1 MARIKYTQC
10 MIRDCEKPHLS
21 KGFCNRHYQQMWKHG
36 RILPDEMPIE
46 DLAGEIWAD
55 IEVAEGYQVSNMGRV
70 KSLVGRGKLIT
81 PQIDQRTSKH
91 TPSKRVYLDRRST
104 RGWVKYLYIHLE
116 VARAFIPNKFD
127 STRTTFKNGNALD
140 CRADN
145 IEWWWENPPVD
156 NDGLIQFRKSV
167 HSELGKKVLAFIDG
181 NQQALDSFVMQKT
194 DRMRKILQ
202 SKFKGVCGDS
212 VNEAVH
218 VAFSEGMRD
227 IKRGLLRADTHIEN
241 WFIKIAENSL
251 LEDIKKGKHTTSQWG
266 CNGNGDEFDRFD
278 LMAATN

>member
-10 MIRDCEKPHLS
+10 MIRDCEKPHMS

-46 DLAGEIWAD
+46 DLPGELWAD
-55 IEVAEGYQVSNMGRV
+55 IEEAEGYQVSNMGRV
-70 KSLVGRGKLIT
+70 KSLVGRGRLIK
-81 PQIDQRTSKH
+81 PQIEQRSHMNTAK
-91 TPSKRVYLDRRST
+91 KRVYLDRRAT
-104 RGWVKYLYIHLE
+104 RGWVKFLYVHLE
-116 VARAFIPNKFD
+116 VAKAFIPNKFD
-127 STRTTFKNGNALD
+127 STHTTFKNGDALD

-156 NDGLIQFRKSV
+156 DDGLIQFRKSV

-181 NQQALDSFVMQKT
+181 NQMALDSFVMQKT
-194 DRMRKILQ
+194 DKMRKILQ
-202 SKFKGVCGDS
+202 SKFKGTCGDR

-241 WFIKIAENSL
+241 WFLRIAENNL
-251 LEDIKKGKHTTSQWG
+251 LDEIKKNKHITSQWG
-266 CNGNGDEFDRFD
+266 FNGNGDEFDKFD